1 MLNAKTKL
9 FAILGY
15 PVRHSF
21 SPIIQNKW
29 FEKEHLNSV
38 YLAFEPKDYELE
50 GTIKSLKELKFRGF
64 NITLP
69 YKTKV
74 LKHIEVIDKF
84 AKKIGSINT
93 VLINDNKLYG
103 YNTDYLGFAKDLK
116 EKKIVIG
123 NKNIVVIGAG
133 GAARAIVAALKAGKA
148 KNVYIANRTLDQATK
163 LAKEFKVK
171 SIDIKNVEDIL
182 SDTNLLVNCSSCGMK
197 KDDKLPFSFGK
208 IKTGLTVYDLIYNKK
223 TPFVKFAKI
232 NRLKVFT
239 GEGMLI
245 WQGAYAFKLWTG
257 KFPDIK
263 IAQKILKKFLK
274 QDRNK
279 CLRKQEK
286 KP

>member
-1 MLNAKTKL
+1 MLNTETKL

-29 FEKEHLNSV
+29 FEKEHLNFA
-38 YLAFEPKDYELE
+38 YLAFEPKDLELE
-50 GTIKSLKELKFRGF
+50 STIKSLKKLKFNGF

-69 YKTKV
+69 YKTEA
-74 LKHIEVIDKF
+74 LKHVDVIDKS

-93 VLINDNKLYG
+93 VVISGNKLYG

-116 EKKIVIG
+116 EKKIVIE

-133 GAARAIVAALKAGKA
+133 GAARSIIAALKAAKA
-148 KNVYIANRTLDQATK
+148 KNVYIANRTLDKARN
-163 LAKEFKVK
+163 LAREFKVK
-171 SIDIKNVEDIL
+171 SIDIKNVKDML
-182 SDTNLLVNCSSCGMK
+182 DDVNLLVNCSSCGMK

-208 IKTGLTVYDLIYNKK
+208 IKSGLIVYDLIYNKK
-223 TPFVKFAKI
+223 TPFFKFAKI
-232 NRLKVFT
+232 NKLKIFT

-274 QDRNK
+274 QGRNI
-279 CLRKQEK
+279 
-286 KP
+286 

>member
-1 MLNAKTKL
+1 MLNTETKL

-15 PVRHSF
+15 PVKYSF

-29 FEKEHLNSV
+29 FEKEHLNFA
-38 YLAFEPKDYELE
+38 YLAFDPKDCELE
-50 GTIKSLKELKFRGF
+50 DTIKSLKKLKFNGF
-64 NITLP
+64 NVTVP
-69 YKTKV
+69 YKTEV
-74 LKHIEVIDKF
+74 LKYVDVIDKS

-116 EKKIVIG
+116 EKRIVVV

-133 GAARAIVAALKAGKA
+133 GAARAIVAVLKAEKA
-148 KNVYIANRTLDQATK
+148 KNVYIASRILDKATK

-171 SIDIKNVEDIL
+171 SIDIKSVKDIL
-182 SDTNLLVNCSSCGMK
+182 ADTNLLVNCSSCGMK
-197 KDDKLPFSFGK
+197 KDDKLPFSFRE
-208 IKTGLTVYDLIYNKK
+208 IKTDLTVYDLIYNKK

-232 NRLKVFT
+232 NRLKIFT
-239 GEGMLI
+239 GEGMLV

-274 QDRNK
+274 
-279 CLRKQEK
+279 
-286 KP
+286 

>member
-1 MLNAKTKL
+1 MLINTETKL

-29 FEKEHLNSV
+29 FEKKHLNFA
-38 YLAFEPKDYELE
+38 YLAFEPKDLELE
-50 GTIKSLKELKFRGF
+50 GTIKSLKELKFNGF
-64 NITLP
+64 NITVP
-69 YKTKV
+69 YKTEA
-74 LKHIEVIDKF
+74 LKHVDVIDKS
-84 AKKIGSINT
+84 AKKVGSINT
-93 VLINDNKLYG
+93 VVISDNKLYG

-116 EKKIVIG
+116 EKKIVIE

-133 GAARAIVAALKAGKA
+133 GAARSIIAALKVAKA
-148 KNVYIANRTLDQATK
+148 KNVYIANRTLDKARN

-171 SIDIKNVEDIL
+171 SIDIKNVKDIL
-182 SDTNLLVNCSSCGMK
+182 NDVNLLVNCSSCGMK

-208 IKTGLTVYDLIYNKK
+208 IKSGLIVYDLIYNKK
-223 TPFVKFAKI
+223 TPFFKFAKI
-232 NRLKVFT
+232 NKLKIFT

-274 QDRNK
+274 QGRNM
-279 CLRKQEK
+279 
-286 KP
+286 